1 MTAAKAKASQIVLET
16 TDLREITR
24 NPELCLTEVYVQT
37 GRDIQSR
44 IKWLICGQSKLIPQ
58 RDHRDGRWRLEAYL
72 PDGVTDFEH
81 DSGYAFKLPLIGVEF
96 EMVDYHQATF
106 HGWVDPNND
115 HEDFRVPRPGY
126 NPMKHPKARKCEPS
140 KYCPGNHM
148 IVPEGFWAGPPTDT
162 ELWKAV
168 QGKKVQICIGPVY
181 PKEEDE

>member
-1 MTAAKAKASQIVLET
+1 MTAAIQELPGLVTE

-24 NPELCLTEVYVQT
+24 NPELCLTEVWIQT
-37 GRDIQSR
+37 SWDTQSR

-106 HGWVDPNND
+106 HGWVDPND
-115 HEDFRVPRPGY
+115 QDDFRVPRPGY
-126 NPMKHPKARKCEPS
+126 NPMKHPQAKKCKPS
-140 KYCPGNHM
+140 EYCPGGHM
-148 IVPEGFWAGPPTDT
+148 IVPEGFWAGPPTDI

-168 QGKKVQICIGPVY
+168 QGKKVQIYISPVY
-181 PKEEDE
+181 PPEENE